1 MKDYQIATYLELKDY
16 KAPKNLN
23 CIFLPMQDGK
33 KIRLILSLMIIPILQ
48 K

>member
-16 KAPKNLN
+16 KDPKNLN
-23 CIFLPMQDGK
+23 CIFITMQDGK
-33 KIRLILSLMIIPILQ
+33 KIRLYRSNGAEI

>member
-1 MKDYQIATYLELKDY
+1 MERNFMKDYQIATYLELKDY

-33 KIRLILSLMIIPILQ
+33 K
-48 K
+48 